1 MSEPLELVV
10 RLIPSDEVL
19 QLREQ
24 VKALQ
29 GKLDDLQA
37 QYNRVEYKYRC
48 EVIVA
53 NELLDLC
60 RANGIN
66 YRPALDNR

>member
-1 MSEPLELVV
+1 MAEPLELVV

-24 VKALQ
+24 VKTLQ
-29 GKLDDLQA
+29 GRLDDLQA
-37 QYNRVEYKYRC
+37 RYNRVEYKYRC

-60 RANGIN
+60 KAHGLN
-66 YRPALDNR
+66 YRPVLNDR